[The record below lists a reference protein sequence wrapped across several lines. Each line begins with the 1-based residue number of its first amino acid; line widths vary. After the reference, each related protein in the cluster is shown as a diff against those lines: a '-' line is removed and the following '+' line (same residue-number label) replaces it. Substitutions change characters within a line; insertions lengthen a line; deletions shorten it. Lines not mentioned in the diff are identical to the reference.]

1 MLYFNNFPKVITTD
15 YKNNSIVM
23 TNLMTRVEIIPSL
36 LQNPLLYYSYNYRD
50 SDRPD
55 IIANKYYN
63 DVNRFWLILY
73 ANQVMNPQWD
83 LALPAN
89 EFNVYVN
96 DKYATAANTANVPVE
111 TYTTNTIYEYRK
123 TITTY
128 DSTSGTTTNKTIV
141 IDLNTYNS
149 ITSGATTTSTFSN
162 GTYVSQ
168 TITTEAVSIYQYEL
182 EQNEAKRSLN
192 ILNAS
197 YANQIEKEF
206 QTLMKIK

>member
-1 MLYFNNFPKVITTD
+1 
-15 YKNNSIVM
+15 
-23 TNLMTRVEIIPSL
+23 
-36 LQNPLLYYSYNYRD
+36 
-50 SDRPD
+50 
-55 IIANKYYN
+55 
-63 DVNRFWLILY
+63 VNRFWLVLY

-89 EFNVYVN
+89 QFNVYVN
-96 DKYATAANTANVPVE
+96 DKYDTAANTANVPVE

-206 QTLMKIK
+206 QTLMKIT